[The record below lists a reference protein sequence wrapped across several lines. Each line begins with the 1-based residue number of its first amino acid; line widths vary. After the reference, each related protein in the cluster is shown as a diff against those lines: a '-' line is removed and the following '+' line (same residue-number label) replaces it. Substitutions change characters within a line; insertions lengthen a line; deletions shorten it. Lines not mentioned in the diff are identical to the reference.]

1 EQSEPAVIIDRLR
14 AESLSPCQ
22 DAADRKPSAG
32 EFLRDKAVFEYTKP
46 HTAVLGWNGNAEPA
60 LRGHLIDK
68 TPRHLPLLGIKLV
81 SNWEHDILGKRRGP
95 QAAVRRARRFARAA
109 ADREVAALGA
119 FWSTCHLELQT
130 RLWRQR
136 AA

>member
-46 HTAVLGWNGNAEPA
+46 HAAVLGWNGNAEPA

-81 SNWEHDILGKRRGP
+81 GNWEHDILGKGAGRKLQFDTRGVSPGRLQIGRLRLSARFGRHAIWNCRR
-95 QAAVRRARRFARAA
+95 
-109 ADREVAALGA
+109 D
-119 FWSTCHLELQT
+119 
-130 RLWRQR
+130 
-136 AA
+136 